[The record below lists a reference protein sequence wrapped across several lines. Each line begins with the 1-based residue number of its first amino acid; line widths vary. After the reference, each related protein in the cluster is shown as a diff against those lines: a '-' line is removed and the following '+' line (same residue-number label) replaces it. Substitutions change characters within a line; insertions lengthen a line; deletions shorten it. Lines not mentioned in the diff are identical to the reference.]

1 MSHRS
6 LTHPEA
12 VARAASIRKLSYEL
26 DVDLTGDAEVFRT
39 VTTVRFA
46 ADAGASTFLEVRPTR
61 LISATLNG
69 VELTGGDCET
79 SGRLELSDL
88 AGENVAV
95 VTAEFAYSHSS
106 EGMHRFVDPA
116 DGAVYIYA
124 QPSIT
129 DAPCFMAAFDQPANL
144 TE

>member
-26 DVDLTGDAEVFRT
+26 DVDLTGGDAEVFRT

-46 ADAGASTFLEVRPTR
+46 ADAGASTFLELRPTR

-69 VELTGGDCET
+69 VELTEGVDE
-79 SGRLELSDL
+79 GRLELREL
-88 AGENVAV
+88 AGENIAV
-95 VTAEFAYSHSS
+95 VTAEYAYSHSS
-106 EGMHRFVDPA
+106 EG
-116 DGAVYIYA
+116 
-124 QPSIT
+124 
-129 DAPCFMAAFDQPANL
+129 
-144 TE
+144 